1 MGVITRVEDIDAW
14 KEARCL
20 ASSIYKLTQEGAW
33 AKDFGLRDQ
42 IRRAS
47 VSIASNIA
55 EGYARDSEL
64 EFCRFL
70 AIARG
75 SANEVK
81 TQLYIASDLGYL
93 DQDTF
98 EAAYGRLD
106 RICGMITNFIR
117 YLRSRERKPPT
128 ANRQPPTSGS
138 NN

>member
-1 MGVITRVEDIDAW
+1 MTVITRVEDIDAW
-14 KEARCL
+14 KEVRSL
-20 ASSIYKLTQEGAW
+20 ASSIYRLTQEGPW
-33 AKDFGLRDQ
+33 ARDFGLRDQ

-75 SANEVK
+75 SANEAK
-81 TQLYIASDLGYL
+81 TQLYIALDLGYV
-93 DQDTF
+93 DEDAF
-98 EAAYGRLD
+98 REAYGRLD
-106 RICGMITNFIR
+106 RICGIITNFIR
-117 YLRSRERKPPT
+117 YLR
-128 ANRQPPTSGS
+128 NRQRKPPTSGS